1 MGKYLHVLWQEW
13 LLDIKE
19 NTSSYDIK
27 NPLDLNYI
35 MGENGEQRGI
45 FYPS

>member
-1 MGKYLHVLWQEW
+1 MARMVIK
-13 LLDIKE
+13 IKE
-19 NTSSYDIK
+19 HTSGYDTK

-35 MGENGEQRGI
+35 IGKNGEQRGI